1 MKKLFTLFIVLIS
14 WLAFANQATAANV
27 TFTVEVPT
35 PTYEV
40 WLAGNFNG
48 WNTGLTK
55 MTKVDDTHYTI
66 TLDEATF
73 NDGVTAATLKYK
85 YLSGPGD
92 WAYVEKK
99 ADGNEIDDRNYPGA
113 GVTDKV
119 LKWANVYNPN
129 VAPIEKNI
137 LIEVY
142 VPKAVKELYVTGW
155 HNGWKSPGSEGTK
168 MTWNEEMSDE
178 GGNEFFLTIHTPDA
192 NKTAYKFAAGP
203 SWVYEQD
210 SADLK
215 ITDTSKDNVYNF
227 MPKFKRIYPGD
238 AALKDVTINVT
249 APAGTETLYMMGS
262 HLGWDGTSWQ
272 AGTKN
277 QDGTFTFVF
286 KFDLIEYKYFNQ
298 QDWAGE
304 EQTSE
309 GKKVENRKADAQL
322 AQTFNDIIA
331 KWPVPAGVN
340 TLDADKYTIRVNNKS
355 VSVDGISSTFELYDV
370 TGRAVESTTAVGSH
384 TSKVLNAGIYILRVD
399 GATQKV
405 VIR

>member
-1 MKKLFTLFIVLIS
+1 MARAI
-14 WLAFANQATAANV
+14 
-27 TFTVEVPT
+27 
-35 PTYEV
+35 
-40 WLAGNFNG
+40 G
-48 WNTGLTK
+48 
-55 MTKVDDTHYTI
+55 H
-66 TLDEATF
+66 
-73 NDGVTAATLKYK
+73 TLK
-85 YLSGPGD
+85 
-92 WAYVEKK
+92 KK
-99 ADGNEIDDRNYPGA
+99 ADGKEIDDRNYPGA

-119 LKWANVYNPN
+119 LKWATVYNPN

-238 AALKDVTINVT
+238 AALKDVTFNVT

-298 QDWAGE
+298 QAWAGE

>member
-1 MKKLFTLFIVLIS
+1 MKKLFTLFLAIFSLA
-14 WLAFANQATAANV
+14 AFAPAAEV

-92 WAYVEKK
+92 WAYVEKD
-99 ADGNEIDDRNYPGA
+99 ADGEEIDDRNYPGA

-119 LKWANVYNPN
+119 IKWANVYNPN
-129 VAPIEKNI
+129 VEPIEKDI

-142 VPKAVKELYVTGW
+142 VANKNVKEMYVTGSY
-155 HNGWKSPGSEGTK
+155 NSWKSPGSEGTK
-168 MTWNEEMSDE
+168 MTWIEANSDE
-178 GGNEFFLTIHTPDA
+178 EGNEFALTVHVPDA
-192 NKTAYKFAAGP
+192 NTMAYKFAAGP
-203 SWVYEQD
+203 AWVYEQTAGD
-210 SADLK
+210 YKLDDPSQNA
-215 ITDTSKDNVYNF
+215 IYNF
-227 MPKFKRIYPGD
+227 VSVFKRIYPGD
-238 AALKDVTINVT
+238 AFLKDVTINVT
-249 APAGTETLYMMGS
+249 APAGTEAVYMMGS
-262 HLGWDGTSWQ
+262 HLGWDGQSWQ

-277 QDGTFTFVF
+277 TDGTFTFVL

-304 EQTSE
+304 EKTVD
-309 GKKVENRKADAQL
+309 GTVVENRKADAQL